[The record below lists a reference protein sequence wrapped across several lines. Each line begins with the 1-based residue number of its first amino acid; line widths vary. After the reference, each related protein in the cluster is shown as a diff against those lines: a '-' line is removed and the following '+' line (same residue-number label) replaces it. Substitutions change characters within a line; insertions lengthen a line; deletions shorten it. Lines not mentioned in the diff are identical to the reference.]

1 MKSRNRPLQATVLAL
16 LLFLSGLFMAWLGT
30 MANAYFVPAACL
42 VVHAIVL
49 LRGRGLRYFEGVMLA
64 NQLSGLVLVAVLW
77 LGDGLGDL
85 KLDIAGVMLLANLL
99 CGGPLMSVLAVP
111 LLGALRF
118 GKDLPGWFR
127 APRAAGA

>member
-1 MKSRNRPLQATVLAL
+1 MKNRNRPLQATVLAL
-16 LLFLSGLFMAWLGT
+16 LLLLSGLFMAWLGT

-42 VVHAIVL
+42 VLHAIVL
-49 LRGRGLRYFEGVMLA
+49 WRGRGLRYFEGVMLA
-64 NQLSGLVLVAVLW
+64 NQVSGIILVAVLW
-77 LGDGLGDL
+77 LGDGLGEL

-99 CGGPLMSVLAVP
+99 CGGPLMSVFAVP

-118 GKDLPGWFR
+118 GNALPAWFR

>member
-1 MKSRNRPLQATVLAL
+1 MNNRTRPMQAAIFSL
-16 LLFLSGLFMAWLGT
+16 LLFASGLFMAWLGT

-42 VVHAIVL
+42 VLHAIVL
-49 LRGRGLRYFEGVMLA
+49 WRGRGLRYFEGVMLA
-64 NQLSGLVLVAVLW
+64 NQVSGLVLVAVLW

-118 GKDLPGWFR
+118 GNALQGWFR
-127 APRAAGA
+127 APRAAEA